1 MINLLGRIFG
11 VLMNFVYSFFKLN
24 KTKNQVAF
32 ISRQSETP
40 SLDFQ
45 YLIDEIQKNYPQYEV
60 VVLCKMIPAS
70 FGGKIKYVGEMFRQ
84 MKALSQSKVVVLDGY
99 CILASVLN
107 HKKDLKIIQ
116 IWHALG
122 AFKRFGKSVLDMPG
136 GKSSATAN
144 AFKMHRNYDLI
155 AASGDKCVPFFAEA
169 FDQPE
174 EKFIPIGIPR
184 MDYLTDSEKNAK
196 VVQNIYSVYPELD
209 NGKKTILYVPTFRDK
224 PEDIEALHKMTED
237 FVSKVDYSKYNLV
250 VKHHVVDT
258 NFEEVYIDSTQ
269 NILHGEH
276 FSGMDFMCVS
286 DFVVTDYSSV
296 IYEAVLKNLPIY
308 IFCFDGER
316 YLDERGF
323 YIDFWH
329 DIPAVYGKTSEE
341 ILASINDNKTV
352 DNEKI
357 ERFKADYVNK
367 KFDSITHIY
376 GEIIDS
382 LMRGE
387 YDNKY
392 NYKA

>member
-1 MINLLGRIFG
+1 
-11 VLMNFVYSFFKLN
+11 MNFVYSFFKLN
-24 KTKNQVAF
+24 KTKNQIAF

-40 SLDFQ
+40 SLDFH
-45 YLIDEIQKNYPQYEV
+45 YLIDEIKTNYPQYDV

-70 FGGKIKYVGEMFRQ
+70 FGGKVKYMGEIFRQ
-84 MKALSQSKVVVLDGY
+84 MKALSRSKVVVLDGY
-99 CILASVLN
+99 CILASILN

-136 GKSSATAN
+136 GKSSATAK

-169 FDQPE
+169 FGQPV

-184 MDYLTDSEKNAK
+184 MDYLTDKQKSVDVKND
-196 VVQNIYSVYPELD
+196 IFSVYPELN
-209 NGKKTILYVPTFRDK
+209 NGKKTILYVPTFRDRE
-224 PEDIEALHKMTED
+224 EDISALHTATAD
-237 FVSKVDYSKYNLV
+237 LVSKVDYSKYNLV
-250 VKHHVVDT
+250 VKHHVVDS
-258 NFEEVYIDSTQ
+258 NLEEIYVDLGE
-269 NILHGEH
+269 NPVRGEH

-286 DFVVTDYSSV
+286 DYVVTDYSSV
-296 IYEAVLKNLPIY
+296 IYEAVLRDLPIY
-308 IFCFDGER
+308 IYCFDSEK

-329 DIPAVYGKTSEE
+329 DIPAVYGKTSED
-341 ILASINDNKTV
+341 ILTSIDNNITV
-352 DNEKI
+352 DGEKI
-357 ERFKADYVNK
+357 AQFKTDYVNK
-367 KFDSITHIY
+367 KYNSITHIY
-376 GEIIDS
+376 GEIINS
-382 LMRGE
+382 LMCDK

>member
-45 YLIDEIQKNYPQYEV
+45 YLIDEIQTNYPQYEI

-144 AFKMHRNYDLI
+144 AFKMHRNYNLI

-169 FDQPE
+169 FGQPE

-184 MDYLTDSEKNAK
+184 MDYLTDSGKTAEVKN
-196 VVQNIYSVYPELD
+196 NIYSVYSELD
-209 NGKKTILYVPTFRDK
+209 NGKKTILYVPTFRDR
-224 PEDIEALHKMTED
+224 PEDIEALHLAMAD
-237 FVSKVDYSKYNLV
+237 LVSRVDYSKYNLV

-258 NFEEVYIDSTQ
+258 NLEEIYVNSAE
-269 NILHGEH
+269 NPVCGEH

-308 IFCFDGER
+308 IYCFDSEK

-329 DIPAVYGKTSEE
+329 DIPAVYGKTSKE

-352 DNEKI
+352 DSEKI
-357 ERFKADYVNK
+357 KRFKTDYVNK
-367 KFDSITHIY
+367 KFGSITHIY

>member
-1 MINLLGRIFG
+1 
-11 VLMNFVYSFFKLN
+11 
-24 KTKNQVAF
+24 
-32 ISRQSETP
+32 
-40 SLDFQ
+40 
-45 YLIDEIQKNYPQYEV
+45 
-60 VVLCKMIPAS
+60 
-70 FGGKIKYVGEMFRQ
+70 
-84 MKALSQSKVVVLDGY
+84 
-99 CILASVLN
+99 
-107 HKKDLKIIQ
+107 
-116 IWHALG
+116 
-122 AFKRFGKSVLDMPG
+122 
-136 GKSSATAN
+136 
-144 AFKMHRNYDLI
+144 
-155 AASGDKCVPFFAEA
+155 
-169 FDQPE
+169 
-174 EKFIPIGIPR
+174 
-184 MDYLTDSEKNAK
+184 
-196 VVQNIYSVYPELD
+196 
-209 NGKKTILYVPTFRDK
+209 
-224 PEDIEALHKMTED
+224 MTED

-258 NFEEVYIDSTQ
+258 NFEEVYIDSSQ
-269 NILHGEH
+269 NVLHGEH